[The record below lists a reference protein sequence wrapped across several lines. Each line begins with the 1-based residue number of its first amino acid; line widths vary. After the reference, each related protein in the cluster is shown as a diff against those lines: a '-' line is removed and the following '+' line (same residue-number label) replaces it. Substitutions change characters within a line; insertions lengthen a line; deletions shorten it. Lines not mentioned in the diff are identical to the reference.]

1 MMMPSNKLSFDK
13 YLIENRIK
21 NLVKKKQIK
30 NEEQVLSISIE
41 D

>member
-1 MMMPSNKLSFDK
+1 MPSNKFSFDN
-13 YLIENRIK
+13 YLLENRIK
-21 NLVKKKQIK
+21 NLAKKKQIK

>member
-1 MMMPSNKLSFDK
+1 MPSNKLSFDN
-13 YLIENRIK
+13 YLLENRIK

>member
-1 MMMPSNKLSFDK
+1 MPSNKLSFDN

-30 NEEQVLSISIE
+30 NEEKVLSISIE

>member
-1 MMMPSNKLSFDK
+1 MPSNKLSFDN
-13 YLIENRIK
+13 YLLENRIK

-30 NEEQVLSISIE
+30 NDEQVLNISIE